1 VQITVTLD
9 APHRESAVETLRR
22 IADEIAD
29 GGEVGVVLPQKR
41 GPGWRYRVTAVSNH
55 DRMSA
60 S

>member
-1 VQITVTLD
+1 VEITVTLN

-29 GGEVGVVLPQKR
+29 GGEVGVVIPQER
-41 GPGWRYRVTAVSNH
+41 GPGWRYRVTAVPNQA
-55 DRMSA
+55 RMSA